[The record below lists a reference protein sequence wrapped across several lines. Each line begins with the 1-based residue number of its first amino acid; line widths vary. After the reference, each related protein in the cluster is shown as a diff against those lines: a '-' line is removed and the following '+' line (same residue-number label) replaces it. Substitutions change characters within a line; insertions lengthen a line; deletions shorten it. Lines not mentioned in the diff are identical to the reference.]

1 MAFKNRL
8 AHKYLVEAMAF
19 SRSSWVDRA
28 RNRLEG
34 ALGEYAKIKYA
45 EMIDFDFNWEPEVL
59 RILKKVEELF
69 DPSKVKLKSR
79 FDLNKAF
86 KEAVEEASQAEEQIT
101 AARNLF
107 VSNYLDRKKS
117 QALLRALQRH
127 TFPSSE
133 ELLAEMLDELAPKL
147 AQRLK

>member
-1 MAFKNRL
+1 
-8 AHKYLVEAMAF
+8 
-19 SRSSWVDRA
+19 
-28 RNRLEG
+28 
-34 ALGEYAKIKYA
+34 
-45 EMIDFDFNWEPEVL
+45 MIDFDFNWEPEVL
-59 RILKKVEELF
+59 RLLKKVEELF